1 MREELLGR
9 FAEIAQEYGISIDA
23 CAEEQD
29 FGHLGVQRAHCID
42 RERIE
47 RIGGFKLNV
56 DRDHNQRPACG
67 CVSSID
73 IGMYNTCLNGCRYC
87 YANYQERLV
96 RKNLAMHDPA
106 SPLLFGTVAEGDVIR
121 ERKMESLKER
131 QMRLN
136 FVT

>member
-56 DRDHNQRPACG
+56 DRDHNQRPAGG